1 MKISIGRVFDSG
13 QVLKMLTDAGVK
25 GMDEFITYLYDMSTQ
40 LVNALRG
47 TLTIEDNLNSLVKN
61 IELKHNVRLAM
72 QLPDRKKTPRHVFL
86 TRAIPI
92 ENSPLS
98 FGWQMLQDGNLEMLA
113 TFTGAP
119 TAAVQVTVVILF

>member
-13 QVLKMLTDAGVK
+13 QVMKALKAAGVK

-47 TLTIEDNLNSLVKN
+47 TLTIEDNLNSLVKE
-61 IELKHNVRLAM
+61 ISLEHNVRLAIK
-72 QLPDRKKTPRHVFL
+72 LPDQKKIPRHVFL

-98 FGWQMLQDGNLEMLA
+98 FGWQILQDGNLQLLA

-119 TAAVQVTVVILF
+119 TSEVQVTVVILF